1 MDPIG
6 QAPEPSREPSGSL
19 GVEFTLTDAEN
30 TATTEEAVASIDINR
45 KCHPTLKPKT
55 PVPSDIEVSQDIVRD
70 VGLLPIEDVAS
81 EAGLLPS
88 EVIPWGIAKAKVQ
101 LNSTLTRLSSEPD
114 GNYVV
119 CTGINPTPLGEGKST
134 TTIGLAQALGAILD
148 KKCFACIRQPSQGPT
163 FGIKGG
169 AAGGGYAQ
177 VVPMEEFNLHLTGDI
192 HAITAANNLLAA
204 AIDTRM
210 LHEDSQS
217 DEALYKRLCLANGKP
232 FSPVMK
238 RRLKKLGIDDTKSPE
253 DLTAE
258 ERSKFARLDFDKDT
272 ITWQR
277 VLDTC
282 DRHLRGVNIGMGR
295 NETIQ
300 PRGTVKGETPR
311 VQHSRETGFDIT
323 VASEIMAVLALAK
336 DLPDLREK
344 LGNMVVGYSKAG
356 EPITEDDLGC
366 GGALTVLMKD
376 ALLPTLMQTVE
387 RTPVL
392 VHAGPFANIAIGNSS
407 IVADR
412 LALKLAGKDGYVVTE
427 AGFGADIGMEK
438 FFNIKCRESGLKPK
452 CAVIVATVRALKMHG
467 GGPPVSAG
475 KPLAIEY
482 KEENIP
488 LVTAGCGNLVK
499 HIENAKKFG
508 VEVVVAINQF
518 KTDTPQEMEAI
529 RQASLAAGAFDAVVS
544 NHWALGGK
552 GAEALGNAVI
562 AACKWRAFL
571 LQGFSLLLAF
581 LVHHGVQI
589 LTNKSLLFL
598 QVKLPTQRTSSSS
611 MTWSC
616 LSVQRLKPSA
626 RRFMGLKELTSLSWQ
641 RNKWPNMNFQALET
655 CQVSHSIPSDLSAC
669 LFCDICLTCSI
680 EAHAFSCSLHILT
693 SLHCKDSILIQLRS
707 KSKRCAN
714 WLPHFGARDS

>member
-1 MDPIG
+1 MDPSG
-6 QAPEPSREPSGSL
+6 AAPCVHMSVT
-19 GVEFTLTDAEN
+19 GVEVGLEPMTHDDLYP
-30 TATTEEAVASIDINR
+30 
-45 KCHPTLKPKT
+45 KLKPKT
-55 PVPSDIEVSQDIVRD
+55 PVPSDIEVSQDIVRE
-70 VGLLPIEDVAS
+70 VGLLPIEKVAS
-81 EAGLLPS
+81 EAGILPD
-88 EVIPWGIAKAKVQ
+88 ECIPWGISKAKIQ
-101 LNSTLTRLSSEPD
+101 LKPTLDRLSDVND
-114 GNYVV
+114 GNYIV

-134 TTIGLAQALGAILD
+134 TTIGLAQALGAILK

-210 LHEDSQS
+210 FHEDSQS

-232 FSPVMK
+232 FSPIMK
-238 RRLKKLGIDDTKSPE
+238 RRLVKLGIDPNKSPE
-253 DLTAE
+253 DLSSE
-258 ERSKFARLDFDKDT
+258 ERSKFARLDFDKST

-282 DRHLRGVNIGMGR
+282 DRHLRNVTVGKGP
-295 NETIQ
+295 NEKIQ

-311 VQHSRETGFDIT
+311 EQHDRETGFDIT

-336 DLPDLREK
+336 DLPDMREK
-344 LGNMVVGYSKAG
+344 LGSMVVGYSKGG
-356 EPITEDDLGC
+356 EPITADDLGC

-376 ALLPTLMQTVE
+376 AILPTLMQTVE

-412 LALKLAGKDGYVVTE
+412 LALKLVGEDGYVITE

-475 KPLAIEY
+475 KPLALEY

-488 LVTAGCGNLVK
+488 LVTAGCCNLVK

-508 VEVVVAINQF
+508 VEVVVAVNQF
-518 KTDTPQEMEAI
+518 KTDTEAEMEVI

-544 NHWALGGK
+544 NHWAEGGK
-552 GAEALGNAVI
+552 GAEALGKAVI
-562 AACKWRAFL
+562 SACEATKAENFKFL
-571 LQGFSLLLAF
+571 YDL
-581 LVHHGVQI
+581 
-589 LTNKSLLFL
+589 
-598 QVKLPTQRTSSSS
+598 
-611 MTWSC
+611 
-616 LSVQRLKPSA
+616 
-626 RRFMGLKELTSLSWQ
+626 
-641 RNKWPNMNFQALET
+641 
-655 CQVSHSIPSDLSAC
+655 DLS
-669 LFCDICLTCSI
+669 I
-680 EAHAFSCSLHILT
+680 
-693 SLHCKDSILIQLRS
+693 RS
-707 KSKRCAN
+707 KIETISKEIYGADGVDFSELAEQQMAQYESSGFGN
-714 WLPHFGARDS
+714 LPSKCFCVT